1 MVRKIDVLSTA
12 LKYAKM
18 GWSVFPVHSVIE
30 GRCTCGRLTCK
41 HSGKHPKTKN
51 GVKDATKDLSVIK
64 EWFTK
69 WPNSNIGIATGRPSG
84 FIALDFDGEEGE
96 RSLNELQSV
105 YGGLPVTVAQLTGG
119 GGRHILFKHPGGVI
133 KNKVKLAPGVDIRGD
148 GGYILVSPSLHV
160 SGCRYKWE
168 TSLNPVETPLADLP
182 ATWLKFVSGDK
193 TGSQREYLKVEG
205 KIPEGSRNDTLFRLA
220 CSLREKGL
228 TESAILAAL
237 REVNEKQCIPPLDEE
252 ELIRTFNSAM
262 GYPPGELRVTQS
274 AKADFAQTSAE
285 IICLDDVEEEEV
297 EWLWY
302 PYIPLGKITL
312 IQGDP
317 GDGKTTVVLNL
328 AADIST
334 GRALPG
340 VEPADPGNVI
350 YQTAEDGLADT
361 IKPRLVAANADCK
374 RIFVIDESKKGLSLL
389 DSRIEEAM
397 EKIRPRLFIID
408 PLQAYLGGDVDMH
421 RANEV
426 RPILKRVG
434 ALAEKYNCAVI
445 LIMHLSKASQ
455 NRSLYRG
462 LGSIDIPAAARSVL
476 LVGKNP
482 NNPKERAVA
491 HIKSSLTQNGKSL
504 AFTITDFGIQWLGES
519 PLTADDMLG
528 AYKLEKSDEKSKID
542 EAVELIKTTIDEN
555 QETTASDVFKAGKE
569 IGISRRTIERA
580 RDRMRKNGELIIEKQ
595 GFGSEGKWVWRLA
608 NLLE

>member
-1 MVRKIDVLSTA
+1 
-12 LKYAKM
+12 M
-18 GWSVFPVHSVIE
+18 GWSVLPVHSVIN
-30 GRCTCGRLTCK
+30 GHCTCGQTACQ
-41 HSGKHPKTKN
+41 SPGKHPKTKN
-51 GVKDATKDLSVIK
+51 GVNNATKDASVIR

-69 WPNSNIGIATGRPSG
+69 WPGSNIGIATGRPSG

-105 YGGLPVTVAQLTGG
+105 YGGLPVTVVQLTGG

-148 GGYILVSPSLHV
+148 GGYILVSPSLHI
-160 SGCRYKWE
+160 SGNRYKWKP
-168 TSLNPVETPLADLP
+168 SLSPGEIPLADLP
-182 ATWLKFVSGDK
+182 DRWLRFISGDK
-193 TGSQREYLKVEG
+193 STSQREPF
-205 KIPEGSRNDTLFRLA
+205 KIEDEITIGSRNDTLFRMA
-220 CSLREKGL
+220 CSMRKKGYP
-228 TESAILAAL
+228 ENAIKAAL
-237 REVNEKQCIPPLDEE
+237 EITNAEKCSPPLDEE
-252 ELIRTFNSAM
+252 ELIRAFNNAM

-274 AKADFAQTSAE
+274 AQADFAQKSAE
-285 IICLDDVEEEEV
+285 IICLDGIEAEEV
-297 EWLWY
+297 EWFWY

-312 IQGDP
+312 VQGDP
-317 GDGKTTVVLNL
+317 GDGKTTVVLNI
-328 AADIST
+328 AADVSA

-374 RIFVIDESKKGLSLL
+374 RIFVIDESEKGLSLL

-426 RPILKRVG
+426 RPVLKRVG
-434 ALAEKYNCAVI
+434 ALAEKYDCAVI

-491 HIKSSLTQNGKSL
+491 HIKSSLAETGKSL
-504 AFTITDFGIQWLGES
+504 AFTITDFGVQWLGES
-519 PLTADDMLG
+519 PLTADDMLET
-528 AYKLEKSDEKSKID
+528 YKLEKSDEKSKID
-542 EAVELIKTTIDEN
+542 EAIELIETTVSES
-555 QETTASDVFKAGKE
+555 EEATASDVFKAGKE
-569 IGISRRTIERA
+569 MGISRRTIERA
-580 RDRMRKNGELIIEKQ
+580 RERMRD
-595 GFGSEGKWVWRLA
+595 EGRLTFDKTSKPGKCFWRLRKMPGF
-608 NLLE
+608 LE